1 MAKKNRQDGEP
12 IIIKKYANR
21 RLYNTDSS
29 CYVTLDDLAEMVKKN
44 TDFVVKDAKSGEN
57 ITHSV
62 LTQIIFEEESKGET
76 LLPTKF
82 LRQLIAFYGDGLQQV
97 VPGYLE
103 SSMAAFAE
111 NQEKFR
117 EFFKG
122 NADKGGIPTQPTQP
136 MQPFEEM
143 AKQNMAIFEKTMA
156 MFSPF
161 AASGTGNNDPETE
174 NSAAAQKT
182 PDDVPS
188 GQQAEAGQST
198 KQSPS
203 SGADNNQLSE
213 LQAQLAAMQDQIN
226 NLQKK

>member
-1 MAKKNRQDGEP
+1 MAKKKRLDGEQ

-29 CYVTLDDLAEMVKKN
+29 CYVTLDDLAEMVKADK
-44 TDFVVKDAKSGEN
+44 DFVVRDAKSGDD

-76 LLPTKF
+76 LLPTNF

-103 SSMAAFAE
+103 NSMAAFAE

-122 NADKGGIPTQPTQP
+122 NTAQNGLGAQP
-136 MQPFEEM
+136 MKPFEEM
-143 AKQNMAIFEKTMA
+143 AKQNMAIFEKTMS

-161 AASGTGNNDPETE
+161 SAGQGDKAEAPQKSADDNSSAQNTAQHSEAETGTATGND
-174 NSAAAQKT
+174 
-182 PDDVPS
+182 
-188 GQQAEAGQST
+188 
-198 KQSPS
+198 
-203 SGADNNQLSE
+203 QLTD
-213 LQAQLAAMQDQIN
+213 LQAQLAMMQEQIN

>member
-29 CYVTLDDLAEMVKKN
+29 CYVTLDDLAVMVKEN
-44 TDFVVKDAKSGEN
+44 EEFVVKDAKSGDD

-76 LLPTKF
+76 LLPINF

-97 VPGYLE
+97 VPEYLE
-103 SSMAAFAE
+103 SSMAAFTQ

-117 EFFKG
+117 GYFKD
-122 NADKGGIPTQPTQP
+122 NMTKSNLSMQPLK
-136 MQPFEEM
+136 PFEEM
-143 AKQNMAIFEKTMA
+143 AKQNMAIFEQTMS

-161 AASGTGNNDPETE
+161 GASRGAAESEQAAE
-174 NSAAAQKT
+174 NMSAAKSE
-182 PDDVPS
+182 PDQRPS
-188 GQQAEAGQST
+188 KGSDAGV
-198 KQSPS
+198 
-203 SGADNNQLSE
+203 DNDQLTD
-213 LQAQLAAMQDQIN
+213 LQAQLAEMQAQIN
-226 NLQKK
+226 NLQK